1 MPKGYKHLTYAQ
13 RCQIPALLKRK
24 IPKGL
29 IANDL
34 GIHRSTLTRELNR
47 NSGLRGYR
55 HKQAQRESDKRRA
68 LACSRSSLKMTPDL
82 VASVRFVLE
91 NYQWS
96 PDQISGSFK
105 SNQIASISAE
115 TIYRHIWSDK
125 QAGGKLY
132 ENLRHRGKKYNKRG
146 AKNAGRGLIPGRV
159 DIEQRPDIVEEKER
173 IGDWEIDTIIGKN
186 HIGAIVSLVDRA
198 SKYTRIHLVPNKK
211 AAAVSAAIVSEL
223 KDLKDKTHT
232 LTADNGKE
240 FAGHAEISKAL
251 NAKIYFAKPYAS
263 WQRGLN
269 EHTNGLVRQY
279 FPKKTRFDKIT
290 QKDVKKV
297 EMLLN
302 TRPRRILNFKTPA
315 EVFYEDQAKKSND
328 ALHM

>member
-24 IPKGL
+24 IPKNV
-29 IANDL
+29 IAHDL

-55 HKQAQRESDKRRA
+55 HKQAQRKSEAR
-68 LACSRSSLKMTPDL
+68 RSSASVCSTLKMTPDL
-82 VASVRFVLE
+82 IAAVRFALE
-91 NYQWS
+91 NHQWS
-96 PDQISGSFK
+96 PDQISGTFK
-105 SNQIASISAE
+105 RNKIANISAE
-115 TIYRHIWSDK
+115 TIYRHIWADK
-125 QAGGKLY
+125 RAGGNLY
-132 ENLRHRGKKYNKRG
+132 QNLRHRGKKYNKRG
-146 AKNAGRGLIPGRV
+146 SKNAGRGLIPGRI
-159 DIEQRPDIVEEKER
+159 DIEQRPDIVEEKMR

-211 AAAVSAAIVSEL
+211 AAVVSAAIVSEL

-240 FAGHAEISKAL
+240 FAQHAEISKTLDAEV
-251 NAKIYFAKPYAS
+251 YFAKPYAS

-290 QKDVKKV
+290 QQDVKKV

-315 EVFYEDQAKKSND
+315 EVFYEHQIRHSND

>member
-24 IPKGL
+24 IPKGI
-29 IANDL
+29 IAHDL
-34 GIHRSTLTRELNR
+34 GIHRSTLTREINR

-55 HKQAQRESDKRRA
+55 HKQAQRKSDKRRA

-82 VASVRFVLE
+82 IVAVRFVLE
-91 NYQWS
+91 NEQWS

-105 SNQIASISAE
+105 RNKIANISAQ

-125 QAGGKLY
+125 RSGGKLY

-173 IGDWEIDTIIGKN
+173 LGDWEIDTIIGKN

-198 SKYTRIHLVPNKK
+198 SKYTRVHLVPNKK

-223 KDLKDKTHT
+223 KDLKGKTHT

-240 FAGHAEISKAL
+240 FARHAEISKAL
-251 NAKIYFAKPYAS
+251 GADIYFAKPYAS

-269 EHTNGLVRQY
+269 EHTNGLIRQY
-279 FPKKTRFDKIT
+279 FPKKTQFDKIT
-290 QKDVKKV
+290 QQDVKMV

-315 EVFYEDQAKKSND
+315 EVFYEDQTRKSND

>member
-1 MPKGYKHLTYAQ
+1 MPKSYKHLTYDQ

-24 IPKGL
+24 IPRGV

-55 HKQAQRESDKRRA
+55 HKQAQGKSADRRA
-68 LACSRSSLKMTPDL
+68 LASRRSSLKMTPDL
-82 VASVRFVLE
+82 IAAVRFVLE

-96 PDQISGSFK
+96 PDQISGAFK
-105 SNQIASISAE
+105 SHQIASISAE

-125 QAGGKLY
+125 RAGGKLY
-132 ENLRHRGKKYNKRG
+132 ENLRHRGKKYNKRS
-146 AKNAGRGLIPGRV
+146 AKSAGRGLIPGRI
-159 DIEQRPDIVEEKER
+159 DIDQRPDIVEEKSR

-186 HIGAIVSLVDRA
+186 HVGAIVSLVDRA

-211 AAAVSAAIVSEL
+211 ASVVSAAIVSEL
-223 KDLKDKTHT
+223 KDLKGKTHT

-240 FAGHAEISKAL
+240 FAKHAEIAASL
-251 NAKIYFAKPYAS
+251 NAEVYFAKPYAS

-269 EHTNGLVRQY
+269 EHTNGLIRQY
-279 FPKKTRFDKIT
+279 FPKKTRFDTIT
-290 QKDVKKV
+290 QQDVKKV

-302 TRPRRILNFKTPA
+302 TRPRRILNFKTPT
-315 EVFYEDQAKKSND
+315 EVFFEDQAEKSND
-328 ALHM
+328 ALHV

>member
-24 IPKGL
+24 IPKNI
-29 IANDL
+29 IAQDL
-34 GIHRSTLTRELNR
+34 GIHRSTLTREINR

-55 HKQAQRESDKRRA
+55 HKQAQRNSDTRRSNSSA
-68 LACSRSSLKMTPDL
+68 RSALKMAPDL
-82 VASVRFVLE
+82 IAAVRFVLE

-96 PDQISGSFK
+96 PDQISGAFK
-105 SNQIASISAE
+105 RNQIASISAE
-115 TIYRHIWSDK
+115 TIYRHIWTDK
-125 QAGGKLY
+125 RAGGKLY
-132 ENLRHRGKKYNKRG
+132 QHLRHRGKKYNKR
-146 AKNAGRGLIPGRV
+146 ASKNAGRGLIPGRV
-159 DIEQRPDIVEEKER
+159 DIDQRPDIVEKKER
-173 IGDWEIDTIIGKN
+173 VGDWEIDTIIGKN
-186 HIGAIVSLVDRA
+186 HVGAIVSLVDRA

-211 AAAVSAAIVSEL
+211 SVVVSAAIMNEL
-223 KDLKDKTHT
+223 KDLKGKTHT

-240 FAGHAEISKAL
+240 FAGHAELTKNL
-251 NAKIYFAKPYAS
+251 GAKIYFAKPYAS

-269 EHTNGLVRQY
+269 EHTNGLIRQY

-290 QKDVKKV
+290 QEDVKKI

-302 TRPRRILNFKTPA
+302 TRPRRILNFKTPT
-315 EVFYEDQAKKSND
+315 EVFYEDQTKNSND

>member
-1 MPKGYKHLTYAQ
+1 MPKGYKHLTYAK

-24 IPKGL
+24 IPKGI

-34 GIHRSTLTRELNR
+34 GIHRSTLTREINR

-55 HKQAQRESDKRRA
+55 HKQAQRKSAVR
-68 LACSRSSLKMTPDL
+68 RSSASTSSTLKMTPNL
-82 VASVRFVLE
+82 IAAVRFVLE

-96 PDQISGSFK
+96 PDQISGAFK

-125 QAGGKLY
+125 RAGGKLFQH
-132 ENLRHRGKKYNKRG
+132 LRHRGKKYNKRG
-146 AKNAGRGLIPGRV
+146 AKNAGRGLIPGRI
-159 DIEQRPDIVEEKER
+159 DIDQRPAIVEEKER

-211 AAAVSAAIVSEL
+211 STVVSAAIVSEL
-223 KDLKDKTHT
+223 KDLKGKAHT

-240 FAGHAEISKAL
+240 FARHAEIAAAL
-251 NAKIYFAKPYAS
+251 DAEVFFAKPYAS

-279 FPKKTRFDKIT
+279 FPRFNSEKQHLGLKKGQMGLR
-290 QKDVKKV
+290 
-297 EMLLN
+297 
-302 TRPRRILNFKTPA
+302 
-315 EVFYEDQAKKSND
+315 
-328 ALHM
+328 

>member
-13 RCQIPALLKRK
+13 RCQIPALLKRR
-24 IPKGL
+24 IPKGI

-34 GIHRSTLTRELNR
+34 GIHRSTLTRELSR

-55 HKQAQRESDKRRA
+55 HKQAQRKSEARRSTA
-68 LACSRSSLKMTPDL
+68 SASSTLKMTPDL
-82 VASVRFVLE
+82 IAAVRFVLE

-96 PDQISGSFK
+96 PDQISGFFL

-125 QAGGKLY
+125 RAGGKLFQH
-132 ENLRHRGKKYNKRG
+132 LRHRGKKYNKRG

-159 DIEQRPDIVEEKER
+159 DIDQRPDVVEEKSR

-186 HIGAIVSLVDRA
+186 HVGAIVSLVDRA

-211 AAAVSAAIVSEL
+211 AAVVSDAIVSEL
-223 KDLKDKTHT
+223 KDLKGKTLT

-290 QKDVKKV
+290 QQDVKKV

-302 TRPRRILNFKTPA
+302 TRPRRILNFKTPT
-315 EVFYEDQAKKSND
+315 EVFYEDQIRNSND
-328 ALHM
+328 ALHV

>member
-1 MPKGYKHLTYAQ
+1 MPKGYKHLTYEQ

-24 IPKGL
+24 IPRGV

-55 HKQAQRESDKRRA
+55 HKQAQRKSADRRSMA
-68 LACSRSSLKMTPDL
+68 SGQSALKMTPDL
-82 VASVRFVLE
+82 IAAVRFVIE

-96 PDQISGSFK
+96 PDQISGAFK
-105 SNQIASISAE
+105 RNKIASISAE
-115 TIYRHIWSDK
+115 TIYRHIWADK
-125 QAGGKLY
+125 HSGGNLY
-132 ENLRHRGKKYNKRG
+132 QHLRHRGKKYNKRS

-159 DIEQRPDIVEEKER
+159 DIDQRPDIVEEKSR

-186 HIGAIVSLVDRA
+186 HVGAIVSLVDRA

-211 AAAVSAAIVSEL
+211 ASVVSAAIVIEL
-223 KDLKDKTHT
+223 KGLRGKTHT

-240 FAGHAEISKAL
+240 FAGHAGLARELGAE
-251 NAKIYFAKPYAS
+251 IYFAKPYAS

-290 QKDVKKV
+290 QQDVKKV

-302 TRPRRILNFKTPA
+302 TRPRRILNFKTPT
-315 EVFYEDQAKKSND
+315 EVFYEDQTKNSND
-328 ALHM
+328 ALHV